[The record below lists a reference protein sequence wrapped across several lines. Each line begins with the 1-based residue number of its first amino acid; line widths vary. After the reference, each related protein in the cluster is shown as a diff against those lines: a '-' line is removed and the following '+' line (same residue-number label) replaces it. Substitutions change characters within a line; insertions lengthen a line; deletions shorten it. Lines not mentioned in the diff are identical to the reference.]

1 MCRGCRFVNE
11 GHDKF
16 CGGCGSG
23 LAHHTPTSEPVDA
36 PRMSITFE
44 PPPPVDAPAS
54 EINELFAPVAVTADD
69 SLPSANITQADLDRL
84 FGLSS

>member
-23 LAHHTPTSEPVDA
+23 LVEHTLETKPVGA
-36 PRMSITFE
+36 PKLSITFA
-44 PPPPVDAPAS
+44 PPPEADAAGS

-84 FGLSS
+84 FGVGS